1 MASRATKRDALA
13 DSPPRAPAHPNET
26 RAVWA
31 PYTGRTRRRR
41 TGRRTAATITST
53 SYYIHAAL
61 SLPPPPPALS
71 PRLGLPSGDLT
82 PSPSAARRSVPAFP
96 AVPTVAI

>member
-1 MASRATKRDALA
+1 MRPVR
-13 DSPPRAPAHPNET
+13 
-26 RAVWA
+26 WA